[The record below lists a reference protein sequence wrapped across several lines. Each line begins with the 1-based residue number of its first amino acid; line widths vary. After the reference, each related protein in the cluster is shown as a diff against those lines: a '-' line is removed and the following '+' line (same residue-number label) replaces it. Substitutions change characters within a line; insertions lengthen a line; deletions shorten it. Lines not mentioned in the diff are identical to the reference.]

1 LPSQLGSLIFTSPD
15 RPEHQKEGRAQ
26 CRLKEW
32 IHLGSEP
39 RWRSGDS
46 PTGNLDQ
53 MNNVNGAASNATWVG
68 PDATHFHGEWSSAHG
83 QLTQIISALQALHQ
97 YAQGKLSQQ
106 ETASQA

>member
-1 LPSQLGSLIFTSPD
+1 MPLEGMDPTSVQSLVGALAT
-15 RPEHQKEGRAQ
+15 AQ
-26 CRLKEW
+26 QE
-32 IHLGSEP
+32 IS
-39 RWRSGDS
+39 
-46 PTGNLDQ
+46 TQ

-83 QLTQIISALQALHQ
+83 QLTQIISARQALHQ